1 MLSTD
6 LRRMLGIQLTFCAI
20 DIHISHNSGE
30 NDDDDDSFPVVVLK
44 NLPSG
49 YGKVSKH
56 SIDDRGMSCEAPSSF
71 QPSSSSSQ
79 QPAEED
85 PVS

>member
-30 NDDDDDSFPVVVLK
+30 NDDDDSFPVVVLK

-56 SIDDRGMSCEAPSSF
+56 SIDDRGMSCEAPSNF
-71 QPSSSSSQ
+71 Q